1 MFNRHATLPLWAE
14 KSDSQKLE
22 TLHGMMLD
30 LYAYTLAP
38 ARQALRQ
45 TLLSH
50 TPADEK
56 ERADTAQI
64 LAWLETHPH
73 LFHQSC
79 EVGHLT
85 GSGLVLD
92 LTSGK
97 VLLHYHK
104 NLHKW
109 LQFGGHSDYDTDLAV
124 TALREAREESGLPD
138 LQFFP
143 LGESPRLL
151 DVDVHAIPARQERPA
166 HLHLD
171 LRYLLAT
178 RLPAQAAPPAGESHL
193 LRWIS
198 PAELAT
204 LTSEIAPPLQ
214 RLIRKGFAA
223 YPEPATIYGE

>member
-1 MFNRHATLPLWAE
+1 MATQNRHATLPLWAE

-22 TLHGMMLD
+22 TLHSMMLD

-50 TPADEK
+50 TPTDEK
-56 ERADTAQI
+56 ERTDTAQM
-64 LAWLETHPH
+64 LAMLELHPH

-92 LTSGK
+92 VTSGK
-97 VLLHYHK
+97 MLLHYHK
-104 NLHKW
+104 NLHRW

-124 TALREAREESGLPD
+124 TALREASEESGLPD

-143 LGESPRLL
+143 LGQSPHLL
-151 DVDVHAIPARQERPA
+151 DVDVHAIPARHDRPA

-178 RLPAQAAPPAGESHL
+178 HRPTQAIPPSGESRL
-193 LRWIS
+193 LRWVS
-198 PAELAT
+198 LAELDT
-204 LTSEIAPPLQ
+204 LAREIDPPLE
-214 RLIRKGFAA
+214 RLIRKGFAVYRA
-223 YPEPATIYGE
+223 MHP